1 MDYYRGDLNN
11 PQDLDEIGREPYPH
25 KRLKQEVS
33 SYVESDNEMIE
44 LNIKI
49 AYQSELVEV
58 LEEIMKNIN
67 TRGFVIKNSIDFLR
81 FTSCN

>member
-1 MDYYRGDLNN
+1 
-11 PQDLDEIGREPYPH
+11 
-25 KRLKQEVS
+25 
-33 SYVESDNEMIE
+33 MIE

-81 FTSCN
+81 FTSGN